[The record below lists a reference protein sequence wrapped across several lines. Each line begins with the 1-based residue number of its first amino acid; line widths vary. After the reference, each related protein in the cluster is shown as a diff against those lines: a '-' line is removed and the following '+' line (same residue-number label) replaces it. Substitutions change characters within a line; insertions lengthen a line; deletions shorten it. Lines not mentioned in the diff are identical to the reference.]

1 MRELLNLYFD
11 DHRIIPTEAYIK
23 HRQTFFAQKNEDFSF
38 LAPYQT
44 LAVVCLSYP
53 KDQVKLGGKGYGIVA
68 RYAYGEDYHQ
78 TFKKRFDIL
87 KEEALNEGFHI
98 EGKADVSP
106 IEERQLGL
114 ISGLGYLGYNDLL
127 IHPDFGTYM
136 MLGTVFIE
144 EKLDPVIMEIN
155 DDCGECRLCIEACP
169 GDALSVDG
177 YTKDKCLSFQN
188 QMKLPFTLEEVKPFK
203 AMLFG
208 CDICQRVCPK
218 NKAITS
224 KHHPEFEPDG
234 MERIDLA
241 ELLTLSNR
249 AIQKKYQNYAF
260 SYRGGLLLKRNA
272 IMLMYNQRQ
281 TKYLDLI
288 KKTYHDY
295 NHVDWFEKTVGLII
309 QEMEASLESRRFIP
323 A

>member
-11 DHRIIPTEAYIK
+11 DHRIIATEDYIK
-23 HRQTFFAQKNEDFSF
+23 HRQTHFAHKNEDFSF
-38 LAPYQT
+38 LAPYQS

-78 TFKKRFDIL
+78 TFKKRFDML
-87 KEEALNEGFHI
+87 KEEALLDGFHVD
-98 EGKADVSP
+98 GKADVSP
-106 IEERQLGL
+106 MEERQLGL
-114 ISGLGYLGYNDLL
+114 ISGLGYIGYNDLL
-127 IHPDFGTYM
+127 IHPEFGTYM

-144 EKLDPVIMEIN
+144 EKIEPYRLSID
-155 DDCGECRLCIEACP
+155 DDCGNCRLCIEACP
-169 GDALSVDG
+169 GGALSVEG
-177 YTKDKCLSFQN
+177 YTEHKCLSYQN
-188 QMKLPFTLEEVKPFK
+188 QMKIAFTLDDVKPFK
-203 AMLFG
+203 AMIFG

-218 NKAITS
+218 NKAIQS

-241 ELLTLSNR
+241 EILTLSNR
-249 AIQKKYQNYAF
+249 AIQKKYKDYAF

-272 IMLMYNQRQ
+272 IMLLYNQRQ
-281 TKYLDLI
+281 YKHLDLI
-288 KKTYHDY
+288 KKTYQTHQ
-295 NHVDWFEKTVGLII
+295 HIDWFEKTVRLII
-309 QEMEASLESRRFIP
+309 QDMEAALESRRLIP